1 MKSVVRIFA
10 VCMLILVGEV
20 MFSQTGSDYY
30 LPLSVGNQLNLHT
43 VEGTNWGYRATI
55 FSIEGSDLISG
66 RQCFRQLGKEI
77 SDFNGQIDT
86 IHIFWLRKDSV
97 GNVIMSAVSTNGSA
111 NPDSALVINFNF
123 FPNEF
128 LTVGYSRTYSFG
140 DISQDS
146 VLSVTESV
154 VTSAGTFNNCIE
166 ILETKFDS
174 LGIPIFHEHHY
185 YANGVGMV
193 KNVRTLPVSEVHTDD
208 LVSYIATGVNDE
220 VSNHT
225 PSDFLL
231 SQNYP
236 NPFNPSTIIKYATG
250 SAQFVNLKIYDV
262 LGNEVATLVNEEK
275 SAGIHEVEFS
285 TKGGSTSDGNA
296 NNLSSGIYFYKLQ
309 VGSFIET
316 KKMILMK

>member
-1 MKSVVRIFA
+1 MKSVVRFFA
-10 VCMLILVGEV
+10 VCMLISVNEV
-20 MFSQTGSDYY
+20 SFSQTGSDYY

-236 NPFNPSTIIKYATG
+236 NPFNPSTKIKYSIPNIIVSETG
-250 SAQFVNLKIYDV
+250 QSQFVSLKIFDV
-262 LGNEVATLVNEEK
+262 LGKEVAVMVNEEK
-275 SAGIHEVEFS
+275 PAGSYDLDF
-285 TKGGSTSDGNA
+285 NA
-296 NNLSSGIYFYKLQ
+296 SGLPSGVYFYRLNA
-309 VGSFIET
+309 GSFTET
-316 KKMILMK
+316 KKFILMK

>member
-1 MKSVVRIFA
+1 MKSAVLFSA
-10 VCMLILVGEV
+10 VCMLIFVSEFS
-20 MFSQTGSDYY
+20 FSQTGSDYY

-43 VEGTNWGYRATI
+43 IEGTNWGYRETI

-111 NPDSALVINFNF
+111 NPDSAVVINFNF
-123 FPNEF
+123 FPNEY
-128 LTVGYSRTYSFG
+128 LTVGYSRMYSFG

-146 VLSVTESV
+146 VLSVTETV
-154 VTSAGTFNNCIE
+154 ITSAGTFNNCIE

-174 LGIPIFHEHHY
+174 LGIPIFYEHHY

-208 LVSYIATGVNDE
+208 LVSYIATGLNDD
-220 VSNHT
+220 VTDQT
-225 PSDFLL
+225 PDDFILF
-231 SQNYP
+231 QNYP
-236 NPFNPSTIIKYATG
+236 NPFNPSTTIKYTIPNVTLSGVEG
-250 SAQFVNLKIYDV
+250 SRVQLKVYDL
-262 LGNEVATLVNEEK
+262 LGKEVATLVNEEK
-275 SAGIHEVEFS
+275 PSGNYEVEFDAS
-285 TKGGSTSDGNA
+285 RLT
-296 NNLSSGIYFYKLQ
+296 SGIYFYQLKS
-309 VGSFIET
+309 GSYLET
-316 KKMILMK
+316 KKMVMMK